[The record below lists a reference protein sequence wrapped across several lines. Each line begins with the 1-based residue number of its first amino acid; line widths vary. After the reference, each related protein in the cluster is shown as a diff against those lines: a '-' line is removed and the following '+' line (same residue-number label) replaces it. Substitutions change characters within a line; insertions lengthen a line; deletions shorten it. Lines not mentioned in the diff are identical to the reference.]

1 MLQQKGPAKRPRKE
15 LPARSVLFG
24 VGHGEASVPAGLADE
39 LGVPLCFAETA
50 ADAVECPAASYDGEL
65 EREPG
70 EARVPWSWERAERVS
85 EALVEKLSI
94 D

>member
-1 MLQQKGPAKRPRKE
+1 MPMLQQKGPAKRPRKE

-50 ADAVECPAASYDGEL
+50 ADAVDG
-65 EREPG
+65 G
-70 EARVPWSWERAERVS
+70 EAFWVADGDFDGGDAHDAAVFG
-85 EALVEKLSI
+85 V
-94 D
+94 